1 MLYILFGIESKD
13 MLVQIYVAQL
23 IQNHLLK
30 FPPPPPPRSQT
41 AWKSNLIRICLSSS
55 IGSD

>member
-30 FPPPPPPRSQT
+30 FPPPPT
-41 AWKSNLIRICLSSS
+41 APLPDCLE
-55 IGSD
+55 IQSDSYLLEQ

>member
-1 MLYILFGIESKD
+1 MLYILFGIESND

-30 FPPPPPPRSQT
+30 FRAPPPTPLPD
-41 AWKSNLIRICLSSS
+41 CLE
-55 IGSD
+55 IQSDLYLLLEQ

>member
-1 MLYILFGIESKD
+1 MLYILFGIESND

-30 FPPPPPPRSQT
+30 FRAPPHPTPRLPG
-41 AWKSNLIRICLSSS
+41 NPI
-55 IGSD
+55 

>member
-30 FPPPPPPRSQT
+30 FPTTTPLPD
-41 AWKSNLIRICLSSS
+41 CLEFQ
-55 IGSD
+55 SDSYLLEQ